1 MTMPESWYTRLE
13 RIGFN
18 FFPAV
23 FGTGATVTYIAS
35 DYREVR
41 VRLPLSWRTR
51 NYVGTIFGGSMYAA
65 TDPIYMVMLYK
76 LLGSNYIIWDK
87 AATIRFRKP
96 GRATLYATCIVDTTE
111 TQAIQETLETRPSID
126 RVYQIEL
133 TDAEGVV
140 HASIEKTV
148 CVGRKNRTA
157 A

>member
-1 MTMPESWYTRLE
+1 MPESWSTRLE

-65 TDPIYMVMLYK
+65 TDPIYVVMLYK
-76 LLGSNYIIWDK
+76 LLGSKYIIWDK
-87 AATIRFRKP
+87 AAAIRFRRP
-96 GRATLYATCIVDTTE
+96 GRATLYAKFVVDASE
-111 TQAIQETLETRPSID
+111 TQMIEHILETRPSID

-133 TDAEGVV
+133 IDAEGVV

-148 CVGRKNRTA
+148 YVGRKNGSA